1 MTTYKPHGRYDYAL
15 DITAVIFGIRDESV
29 VLFHDFECEVD
40 VECVVKRGELST
52 SVTDVRV
59 DGHSLRAGDDLAQ
72 RIFRYV
78 SEKAEVEL
86 ENGGGLFDQV
96 REAEGLTLTGHPN
109 DPDTSWRV
117 AAE

>member
-40 VECVVKRGELST
+40 IECVVSRGEVST
-52 SVTDVRV
+52 SCTDVVV
-59 DGHSLRAGDDLAQ
+59 DGQSLRAGDDLAQ
-72 RIFRYV
+72 RIFRFV
-78 SEKAEVEL
+78 SEKAEAEI
-86 ENGGGLFDQV
+86 ENGGELWDQV
-96 REAEGLTLTGHPN
+96 REAEELSLSGHPN
-109 DPDTSWRV
+109 DPDTRWLQ